1 MAVSSA
7 PLWRWDGDGETSW
20 WEVSTTVTITCVF
33 ENPKEPPNP
42 PKLIHG
48 ISQDVWY
55 PNGNCL
61 VYLHS
66 RRRPRAAP
74 SFRLP
79 LSALL
84 AAGCQPLVE
93 RFGVVDGRPPRSA
106 AEAGRWCRLN
116 PGRTV
121 ELFVPPPPKTTR
133 DDDDDDDNDDND
145 DDDNEK
151 DISHLL
157 AMRNLLAWVVGRGS
171 LVGHCL
177 GPSLVSL
184 LVTMRQFRT
193 LTASDCAADLV
204 DYLADRGFLIMT
216 NSPHRAAA
224 LLILAETARLA
235 GLYREAFAHCV
246 GMSERL
252 AESPEYEAYGRGSQN
267 VSTASKALIARAR
280 SAVDARLALT
290 SAMLSNFLD
299 DELDS
304 AHVGMSVGIRSHLE
318 RFRSFLMAFYS
329 GRFGYYPPRSFN
341 ATVYRAMGR
350 DFTCLYHHLKD
361 AAFTRVDMMPSAAA
375 GGLCVLQVVQN
386 MDGRNRYDPLRHPLP
401 LLPSREGPSMRT
413 SWLARLGGRRAAD
426 NRRLEHEALVRAT
439 NRRQDDS
446 GNDLLR
452 AYRRFEEDSTLSPPR
467 HERVSL
473 VDARKVRWILI
484 YAVHQTLRHA
494 TRRPSGVRDDAD
506 ARYLL
511 VGEAVPPWKQPPGEA
526 GKKVAAMRPET
537 PRLRIDIKPDI
548 DYLALT
554 QQPSTPLPRS
564 ASFACATPSSVVTM
578 ERSKSFNRVLSRNST
593 IRRSVR
599 RLRRAASST
608 TTTSDSVPPSPCKLL
623 YHEIVVDGYG
633 NGINHVGSVKW
644 ASRSCSTASQTSS
657 AFTSTASPVTTS
669 SAATSV
675 LAPDNVPETVQQK
688 RRRWSQPDAAT
699 SPRASIAKANS
710 LSRRPVSALE
720 GFYHESRSMLAGGI
734 AMLQGGGNEPKPLPT
749 HHSLPNV
756 IAEEPRM
763 ISRDSG
769 DWTAMQTFLDGA
781 GGVLPAWEQYAEL
794 GGLTEMK

>member
-7 PLWRWDGDGETSW
+7 PLWRWDGNESSW
-20 WEVSTTVTITCVF
+20 WEVSTR
-33 ENPKEPPNP
+33 
-42 PKLIHG
+42 
-48 ISQDVWY
+48 DVWY

-121 ELFVPPPPKTTR
+121 ELFVPPPKTTI
-133 DDDDDDDNDDND
+133 DEDDDND
-145 DDDNEK
+145 DDDDDEK

-171 LVGHCL
+171 LVGYCL

-204 DYLADRGFLIMT
+204 DYLANRGFLIMT

-235 GLYREAFAHCV
+235 SLYREAFAHCV

-252 AESPEYEAYGRGSQN
+252 AESPEKRSQN
-267 VSTASKALIARAR
+267 VSPASKALIARAR
-280 SAVDARLALT
+280 SAVDARLALS

-341 ATVYRAMGR
+341 ATVYRTMGR
-350 DFTCLYHHLKD
+350 DFNHLYDYLKD

-401 LLPSREGPSMRT
+401 LMPSRESPSVRT

-426 NRRLEHEALVRAT
+426 NRRLDHEALVRAT
-439 NRRQDDS
+439 NRRQDDG

-494 TRRPSGVRDDAD
+494 TRRPSGVRDDAE

-511 VGEAVPPWKQPPGEA
+511 VGEAVPPWKQPSKEA
-526 GKKVAAMRPET
+526 VKKVAAVRPET

-564 ASFACATPSSVVTM
+564 ASFACATPSSMVTM
-578 ERSKSFNRVLSRNST
+578 ERSKSFNRVLSRDST

-599 RLRRAASST
+599 KLRRAASST
-608 TTTSDSVPPSPCKLL
+608 TTTSDSVPPSPCKQL

-633 NGINHVGSVKW
+633 NGTNHVGSGSSVKW

-657 AFTSTASPVTTS
+657 AFTSTASPVTS

-675 LAPDNVPETVQQK
+675 LAPDNVPEAVQQK

-734 AMLQGGGNEPKPLPT
+734 AMFQGGGSESKPLPT

>member
-7 PLWRWDGDGETSW
+7 PLWRWDGNETSW
-20 WEVSTTVTITCVF
+20 WEASTR
-33 ENPKEPPNP
+33 
-42 PKLIHG
+42 
-48 ISQDVWY
+48 DVWY

-116 PGRTV
+116 PARTI
-121 ELFVPPPPKTTR
+121 ELFVPPPKTTH
-133 DDDDDDDNDDND
+133 DDDDDDGDDE
-145 DDDNEK
+145 NER

-157 AMRNLLAWVVGRGS
+157 AMRNLLAWVIGLDS
-171 LVGHCL
+171 LVGRCL

-193 LTASDCAADLV
+193 LTATDCAAELV
-204 DYLADRGFLIMT
+204 DFLANRGFLIMT
-216 NSPHRAAA
+216 NCPHRAAA

-235 GLYREAFAHCV
+235 SLYREAFAHCV
-246 GMSERL
+246 GMSECL
-252 AESPEYEAYGRGSQN
+252 AESPEYKN
-267 VSTASKALIARAR
+267 VSTASKALIAQAR

-299 DELDS
+299 DELDP
-304 AHVGMSVGIRSHLE
+304 AHVGMSVAIRSHLD

-341 ATVYRAMGR
+341 AAVYRAMGR
-350 DFTCLYHHLKD
+350 DFACLYDYLKD
-361 AAFTRVDMMPSAAA
+361 GAFTRLDMMPSAAA
-375 GGLCVLQVVQN
+375 GGLCVLQLVQN
-386 MDGRNRYDPLRHPLP
+386 MDSRNRYDPLRHPLP
-401 LLPSREGPSMRT
+401 LLPSLESPSVRA

-426 NRRLEHEALVRAT
+426 HRRLEHEALVRAS
-439 NRRQDDS
+439 NRRQDDN

-452 AYRRFEEDSTLSPPR
+452 AFRRFEEESAMSPPR
-467 HERVSL
+467 HERVSPA
-473 VDARKVRWILI
+473 DARKVRWIMI

-494 TRRPSGVRDDAD
+494 IRRPSGVRDDAD
-506 ARYLL
+506 AWYLL
-511 VGEAVPPWKQPPGEA
+511 VGEAVPPWKQASKGA
-526 GKKVAAMRPET
+526 GRKLAAVRPET

-548 DYLALT
+548 DYRALT

-564 ASFACATPSSVVTM
+564 ASFACATPSSAVNV
-578 ERSKSFNRVLSRNST
+578 ERSMSFNRVLSRDST

-599 RLRRAASST
+599 KLRRAASST
-608 TTTSDSVPPSPCKLL
+608 TTTSDFIPPSPCKLL
-623 YHEIVVDGYG
+623 YHEIVVDGYS
-633 NGINHVGSVKW
+633 NGANHDSSGASIKW

-657 AFTSTASPVTTS
+657 AYTSTVSPVTS

-675 LAPDNVPETVQQK
+675 LAPEIAPETVQQK
-688 RRRWSQPDAAT
+688 RRRWSQPDTAT
-699 SPRASIAKANS
+699 SPRTNISKTNS
-710 LSRRPVSALE
+710 LSRRPVSAAIE
-720 GFYHESRSMLAGGI
+720 GFYHESRSMLAGGF
-734 AMLQGGGNEPKPLPT
+734 ALLHGGGSESKPLPT

-756 IAEEPRM
+756 IAEEPRIM
-763 ISRDSG
+763 SRDSG
-769 DWTAMQTFLDGA
+769 DWTAMQNFLDGA